1 MGKSASRLAAN
12 RSPSLPVNVVSDT
25 GESHFYIPIQLKGQ
39 DQVANY
45 ESMVDCGASTVFISE
60 RAVRDL
66 NLQTEK
72 FFRPIPLSNID
83 GTLNKA
89 GELTDF
95 VELELRIGDHA
106 HPQIF
111 AVTDIGDDDVIIGID
126 WLREHNPDIDW
137 AKGSLCLTR
146 CPARCHR
153 HVPVVH
159 TVAHPITRKTQIKAQ
174 RLTEAD
180 EPEETTAWF
189 EQFILHESERHHGIR
204 LASTKSTISQRLA
217 EQASDNQERSLE
229 DMIPDQ
235 YREFLPVFSKEA
247 SERLPE
253 RKPWDHA
260 IDLIPDAPLPKP
272 AKVYPMTTPE
282 LKELDEFIDEN
293 LRKGY
298 IRQSKSPMAAPVF
311 FVKKKDGK
319 LRLVQDYRA
328 LNAITVKNRY
338 PIPLISEV
346 IDSMKGAKHFTELD
360 LRWGFNNVRIK
371 EGDEWKAAFRTNRG
385 LFEPTVMFFGQT
397 NAPGTFQTMV
407 NEILSDLIA
416 SRVVIVYLDNIWIFT
431 KDMTEHRQV
440 VSEVLHRLQVN
451 DLFCKPEKCRFEVDK
466 VEVLGTIVSENKVEM
481 DTVKLAGVMD
491 WPVPRNV
498 TEVQSFTGF
507 ANFYRRFIR
516 DFSEIARPLNDLTKK
531 GIVWRWSDRQQEAFD
546 TLKKKFCEQP
556 VLQMADPEKPFRLE
570 TDASNFAVGAVLSQQ
585 DDEGSWKPVAFYS
598 KSFSE
603 AERNYEIHDKELAA
617 IVKSLDEY
625 RHYLEGGPHPIQII
639 TDHKNLEYFATARD
653 LTRRQARWALFLSR
667 FHYTLE
673 HRPGK
678 LSGKPDA
685 LSRRADHNK
694 GKDDNKGRVLLKPE
708 HFCAKAAKRGH
719 TRIAADRPLL
729 ARMRTCKDHDSV
741 VVEALQTLLDKA
753 PIQLKR
759 GLEDWNTEDGLILHR
774 GKVYVPK
781 DDDLRRDL
789 LHAHHDAPTVGHP
802 GRWKTYE
809 LLSRNY
815 WWPGM
820 STYVDKYVEGCET
833 CTRNKNLPQK
843 PLGLLQPNEVPQRP
857 WGITTVDFITKLP
870 ESTSQKF
877 TALMVVVDRLTKRAH
892 FIPTWNECNAEDCAR
907 LYMQRVWRHHGAPDQ
922 VISDRGSQFD
932 SDFMKEFLRS
942 IGSKTTMST
951 AYHPQTDGQTERV
964 NQEVETYVRIFCDYN
979 QTDWAD
985 HIALAEFTYNNR
997 AHASTKQSPF
1007 YLNYGLHPSFDVT
1020 VLPSYKSASC
1030 EERIHEIKRVQ
1041 GEAKAALEIAAERMK
1056 RYYDAKR
1063 QEAPELQIGDRVYLD
1078 AKNLP
1083 TTQPARKF
1091 AAKRH
1096 GPFEVAEKI
1105 SPLNYRVRLPEHW
1118 KKVHDVFHVTVL
1130 RKAVED
1136 PIPGRIQPPVPAPPV
1151 AQPQFHEELY
1161 AIEEILDSRFKRG
1174 KLEYLIHWKGYNA
1187 QKDHTWQTADT
1198 LDATDPVIDDFH
1210 RKNPNAPR
1218 RLASAI
1224 FSRLKFQPL
1233 DNITELDP
1241 HTKYKLLKQRKLFDW
1256 TNGRYFTVNTTSGE
1270 RSPLTGG

>member
-12 RSPSLPVNVVSDT
+12 RSSTLLSNVVSDT

-39 DQVANY
+39 GRVVNY
-45 ESMVDCGASTVFISE
+45 ECMVDSGASTIFISD
-60 RAVRDL
+60 RVVREL
-66 NLQTEK
+66 ELRTEK
-72 FFRPIPLSNID
+72 FFRSIPLSNID
-83 GTLNKA
+83 GSLNRA
-89 GELTDF
+89 GDLTDF
-95 VELELRIGDHA
+95 IELELRIGDHT
-106 HPQIF
+106 HDQIF
-111 AVTDIGDDDVIIGID
+111 AVTDIGEDDVIIGID
-126 WLREHNPDIDW
+126 WLREHNPNIDW
-137 AKGSLCLTR
+137 AQGSLRLDR
-146 CPARCHR
+146 CPSRCQR
-153 HVPVVH
+153 HTPSTSTTEKVP
-159 TVAHPITRKTQIKAQ
+159 PPKPLIKAQ
-174 RLTEAD
+174 RLTEV
-180 EPEETTAWF
+180 EETDQADQWYS
-189 EQFILHESERHHGIR
+189 EFILNESERHHGIR

-217 EQASDNQERSLE
+217 EQAADTQERPIE
-229 DMIPDQ
+229 DMVPEQ
-235 YREFLPVFSKEA
+235 YHNFLPVFSKAA

-272 AKVYPMTTPE
+272 AKVYPMTPPE

-328 LNAITVKNRY
+328 LNNITVKNRY

-431 KDMTEHRQV
+431 KDMTEHRRV
-440 VSEVLHRLQVN
+440 VSEVLHRLQAN

-481 DTVKLAGVMD
+481 DTVKLAGVAE

-531 GIVWRWSDRQQEAFD
+531 GFVWRWAAPQQEAFD
-546 TLKKKFCEQP
+546 TLKRKFCEQP
-556 VLQMADPEKPFRLE
+556 ILQMADPEQPFLLE
-570 TDASNFAVGAVLSQQ
+570 TDASNFAVGAVLSQR
-585 DDEGSWKPVAFYS
+585 DVEGSWKPVAYYS

-625 RHYLEGGPHPIQII
+625 RHYLEGGPHPIRII
-639 TDHKNLEYFATARD
+639 TDHKNLEYFATAKD

-667 FHYTLE
+667 FNYTLE

-685 LSRRADHNK
+685 LSRRADHDK
-694 GKDDNKGRVLLKPE
+694 GEDDNKGRILLKPE
-708 HFCAKAAKRGH
+708 VFRAKAAKRGH
-719 TRIAADRPLL
+719 SRIAADRPLL
-729 ARMRTCKDHDSV
+729 TRIRTCAKRDDEV
-741 VVEALQTLLDKA
+741 ATALETLRDKA
-753 PIQLKR
+753 PVQLKR
-759 GLEDWNTEDGLILHR
+759 GLEEWNTEDGLILFR

-789 LHAHHDAPTVGHP
+789 VHAHHDAPAVGHP

-820 STYVDKYVEGCET
+820 STYVEKYVDGCEV

-857 WGITTVDFITKLP
+857 WGITTIDFITKLP
-870 ESTSQKF
+870 ESTERKF

-892 FIPTWNECNAEDCAR
+892 FIPTFNECDAEQCAK

-979 QTDWAD
+979 QANWAD
-985 HIALAEFTYNNR
+985 LIAHAEFAYNNR

-1007 YLNYGLHPSFDVT
+1007 YLNYGTHPVFDVT
-1020 VLPSYKSASC
+1020 ILPSYKSATC
-1030 EERIHEIKRVQ
+1030 EERVHEIKRVQ
-1041 GEAKAALEIAAERMK
+1041 EEARSALEVAAERMK
-1056 RYYDAKR
+1056 RHYDAKR
-1063 QEAPELQIGDRVYLD
+1063 QATPELQVGDRVYLD

-1096 GPFEVAEKI
+1096 GPFEIVEKV
-1105 SPLNYRVRLPEHW
+1105 SPLNYRVALPEHW
-1118 KKVHDVFHVTVL
+1118 KKVHDVFHVSLL
-1130 RKAVED
+1130 RKAAED
-1136 PIPGRIQPPVPAPPV
+1136 AIPGRVQPPVPAPPV
-1151 AQPQFHEELY
+1151 AQPTFHEELY
-1161 AIEEILDSRFKRG
+1161 AIDEILDSRFKRG
-1174 KLEYLIHWKGYNA
+1174 KLEYLIHWKGYDA
-1187 QKDHTWQTADT
+1187 QKDHTWQAAET
-1198 LDATDPVIDDFH
+1198 LDTSDPIIDDFH
-1210 RKNPNAPR
+1210 RKNPSAPR
-1218 RLASAI
+1218 RLAATLFANI
-1224 FSRLKFQPL
+1224 PFRPL
-1233 DNITELDP
+1233 ENDTELDDYTRKRL
-1241 HTKYKLLKQRKLFDW
+1241 TKARKLFDW
-1256 TNGRYFTVNTTSGE
+1256 TNGRYFLIRPPE
-1270 RSPLTGG
+1270 